1 MQPAFHLLI
10 LLCNI
15 EMPTITLGLLF
26 AVRYIIEVL
35 TYIGFF
41 KRVGNSS
48 PYERNRGGS
57 VPIARLSCERGRL
70 HETAPFKLP

>member
-15 EMPTITLGLLF
+15 EMPTITLGILF
-26 AVRYIIEVL
+26 AVRYMVEFL
-35 TYIGFF
+35 TYIGFIR
-41 KRVGNSS
+41 RVGNSS
-48 PYERNRGGS
+48 LYERNRGGS